1 MPRMLS
7 TPPSMREMIISLL
20 ALLLLSAV
28 PANAYAQVFIASHPQ
43 PEFNIGPLFLSAS
56 VGKQN
61 LENVD
66 RGPSSLTVSV
76 SWSLSLPPH
85 RRSADIA
92 QDLYLLWPGEVVG
105 TPGSLKRHLCTAL
118 FALIAL
124 GLLVSGH
131 YAIGSAVTVATAL
144 YGWL

>member
-1 MPRMLS
+1 MNKWKAQELFVVDCDLAVEHERAG
-7 TPPSMREMIISLL
+7 RELR
-20 ALLLLSAV
+20 
-28 PANAYAQVFIASHPQ
+28 
-43 PEFNIGPLFLSAS
+43 
-56 VGKQN
+56 
-61 LENVD
+61 D
-66 RGPSSLTVSV
+66 R
-76 SWSLSLPPH
+76 
-85 RRSADIA
+85 RRDV
-92 QDLYLLWPGEVVG
+92 DLYLLWPGEVVG